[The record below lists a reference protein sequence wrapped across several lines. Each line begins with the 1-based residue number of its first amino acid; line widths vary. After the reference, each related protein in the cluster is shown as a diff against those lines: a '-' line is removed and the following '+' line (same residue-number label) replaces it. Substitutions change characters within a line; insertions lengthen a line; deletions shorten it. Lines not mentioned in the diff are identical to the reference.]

1 MMDESTGI
9 ATHHKLCVMARIIN
23 PITVVPSTALL
34 TDVRISSATGAG
46 IFNSIKEHLT
56 SRGIRVKRV
65 SGIFFTAS
73 C

>member
-23 PITVVPSTALL
+23 PITMVPSTALL